1 MAELANAI
9 RAKYTPNKQALIL
22 IESDGKN
29 DDGDTIVTAYD
40 RNSWRRIMLEPYRIQ
55 HQNDWAHE
63 AMVLLNSMSQHDLAL
78 HVNDR
83 GCCALQGHG
92 PWLGMT
98 ALHWAVT
105 TEFPSLVNALLKI
118 PEIDINARDKS
129 GRTPLHLAFTGKS
142 YNVKIV
148 IALIEHGADFSVCD
162 EEGYT
167 PLHIVL
173 LFYNNTEWL
182 PITIMDHITNFDYS
196 KKCKRGETFLE
207 TAHVWNAPESIIK
220 KIESLM

>member
-9 RAKYTPNKQALIL
+9 RAKHTPNKQALIL

-29 DDGDTIVTAYD
+29 ANGETIVTKYD
-40 RNSWRRIMLEPYRIQ
+40 RHSWRRIMLEPYRIS

-63 AMVLLNSMSQHDLAL
+63 AIVLLNSMSQRDLAL

-83 GCCALQGHG
+83 GGCALQGRG

-105 TEFPSLVNALLKI
+105 TGFPSLVNALLKI
-118 PEIDINARDKS
+118 PEININARDES

-148 IALIEHGADFSVCD
+148 TALIEHGADFSVRD
-162 EEGYT
+162 KQGRT

-173 LFYNNTEWL
+173 LFYSNTEWL
-182 PITIMDHITNFDYS
+182 PIMIMDHITNFDYN
-196 KKCKRGETFLE
+196 KKCGRGETFLE
-207 TAHVWNAPESIIK
+207 TAHVWDAPESIIK